1 MLTNW
6 NTVQN
11 RIERLKFLEQ
21 QELMAFFEK
30 LSKEYSAQRKEID
43 KLRRLFNGI
52 KDMKIY
58 LML

>member
-21 QELMAFFEK
+21 QEADGVLK
-30 LSKEYSAQRKEID
+30 SYQKEYSAQRKEID